1 MPKQKPSR
9 HNPPQ
14 YLMLGK
20 VLRPHGVRGELRL
33 SILTDYPE
41 RVNDL
46 ETVYIG
52 KDIDD
57 DRAKPYTVSNAR
69 LHQKYILLTLDE
81 VQGRD
86 AAERYRD
93 LFVMVTLE
101 DAVPLD
107 EGEFYLFEVVG
118 CDVKTDD
125 GKTLGKIR
133 DVLETG
139 ANDVYV
145 IDTDEYGDVLLPV
158 IEDTIIEHDIENGVV
173 HVKLL
178 DGLLPDKKPKQK
190 RKKKS
195 KKKK

>member
-1 MPKQKPSR
+1 
-9 HNPPQ
+9 
-14 YLMLGK
+14 
-20 VLRPHGVRGELRL
+20 
-33 SILTDYPE
+33 
-41 RVNDL
+41 
-46 ETVYIG
+46 
-52 KDIDD
+52 
-57 DRAKPYTVSNAR
+57 
-69 LHQKYILLTLDE
+69 
-81 VQGRD
+81 
-86 AAERYRD
+86 
-93 LFVMVTLE
+93 MVTLE